1 MTMRRTRMGRRGAG
15 VRLGSAAPIA
25 LLLAGLLVR
34 PAVGQADDRL
44 DAEFSGETL
53 AALQTELRAAEAA
66 GLPSQP
72 LVLKALEGRSKG
84 AADPRIIGAVAALRD
99 RLARATAILGPR
111 DEDVLVAA
119 AAALYVGVDESM
131 VRELSTSTRQGA
143 LGMAFVVVGDL
154 VRRGVP
160 VTDASRAVISLGAA
174 GAPAETLDA
183 FRRQVNADIATG
195 LAPARATEV
204 RMQGVLMTIDPGPGR

>member
-1 MTMRRTRMGRRGAG
+1 MRRSRTARRGERVHARW
-15 VRLGSAAPIA
+15 VAPIA
-25 LLLAGLLVR
+25 LLLAGLLAS
-34 PAVGQADDRL
+34 PAGGQAADRL
-44 DAEFSGETL
+44 EAEFSGETL
-53 AALQTELRAAEAA
+53 AALQAELRAAEAA
-66 GLPSQP
+66 GLPSLP
-72 LVLKALEGRSKG
+72 LALKALEGRSKG

-99 RLARATAILGPR
+99 RLARAAAILGPR

-131 VRELSTSTRQGA
+131 LRELSTRTREEA

-160 VTDASRAVISLGAA
+160 VPEASRAVISLGAA
-174 GAPAETLDA
+174 GAPAEALDE

>member
-1 MTMRRTRMGRRGAG
+1 MRRSRPIRGGAATRLILPL
-15 VRLGSAAPIA
+15 VV
-25 LLLAGLLVR
+25 LLAGLSAR
-34 PAVGQADDRL
+34 PAAGQAVDRL
-44 DAEFSGETL
+44 ETEFSGETL
-53 AALQTELRAAEAA
+53 AALRAELRTAGSR
-66 GLPSQP
+66 GLPSRP

-84 AADPRIIGAVAALRD
+84 AADPQIIGAVTALRD
-99 RLARATAILGPR
+99 RLARAAAILGPR

-131 VRELSTSTRQGA
+131 LRELTVGTRQDA

-160 VTDASRAVISLGAA
+160 VPEASRAVISLGTA
-174 GAPAETLDA
+174 GAPAAALDE

-204 RMQGVLMTIDPGPGR
+204 RVRGVLMTIDPGPGR